1 MLGKLVRIVGGNPH
15 QKIIEGFSEEIKAI
29 TDLETKYEGLSE
41 EELKG
46 KTDHFRR
53 RLARG
58 ETLED
63 ILPEAY
69 ASIREASKRTIGQRP
84 YDVQMI
90 GGIAMHRC
98 FVAEMRTGEGK
109 TLGATLP
116 LYLNALNLSPTWMEK
131 AREAW
136 GEDPENWNFTPFED
150 QPVGQ
155 GVHLVTVNDYLARRD
170 ARWMAPIYNYLGLSV
185 GVLQMAA
192 RTEHGKKAFLVNLES
207 KSTQEDRHQLDMVN
221 RKIAYQ
227 ADIVYGTN
235 NEFGFDYLRDNMAM
249 RLNDRVQRGHHYAII
264 DEVDNVLIDEAR
276 TPLII
281 SGPSHDDPEWYR
293 RMATVV
299 KRLKQED
306 YEISIRD
313 RNITLTPLGE
323 MHVEELLGQPLGDP
337 DRPEDITQEQ
347 ARLLGYLEQG
357 LRAEFIF
364 KKNKDYLVQAGKVV
378 IVDDFTGRL
387 MPGRRWSDGLHQAI
401 EAKENVK
408 VQSENVTYATIT
420 IQNYFRMYEKLS
432 GMTGTAVTESE
443 EFNEIYG
450 LDPIAIPTNL
460 DYIAA
465 LEDTSLIT
473 LKSKEPETGFE
484 YTFYADKNDSEQLP
498 LYWKRKDY
506 SDLIYISE
514 EAKLRAISEE
524 ILRFHIIGR
533 PLLVGTTSVENS
545 EQLSKRLDGSS
556 IRTLVYIL
564 MIREAWMRKHDRYPD
579 GRRIPELQPLN
590 IPFKDLKL
598 GNLRTL
604 IKELDLDFQL
614 NTTEPEN
621 IQLLLDILELGQ
633 EHVERLNQVL
643 KRGVDHDVLNARKHT
658 EESQIIAGAGA
669 FGAVMIATSMAGRGV
684 DIKLGGELAEEITT
698 DVVRVLSR
706 AGHDDPYE
714 LTQAKQEELIEGLD
728 KEDYGIY
735 ESEINFFLKHLK
747 DKERVKALGGLH
759 VIGSER
765 HEARRIDNQLRG
777 RAARQGD
784 PGSSRFY
791 LSMEDDLMA
800 RFGGQQMEVVM
811 TRLQVDES
819 MPIANPLVDRVVEQS
834 QTRVEGANFDVRKHL
849 LEYDD
854 VLNTQREK
862 IYQQRDRIFTKR
874 DLSDDI
880 LEMLQSEVQLRVEN
894 LFWESGNGNDVG
906 EGWRLLAWLAQT
918 QPTLSFKEQQI
929 PSYSIQLM
937 INEIRNNNPE
947 LKKEL
952 LLPLLVDLGKDVLEA
967 EEEYVLD
974 AVNRMMVDRQ
984 IRFEDQISS
993 RLETLDTFLEGLTY
1007 GSEEPRNPQV
1017 IFNELRELVRIRFEL
1032 TPTQIKDLAEG
1043 AGKNLQDE
1051 LISQVESQLRQIE
1064 YKRLVGAVERLI
1076 GEPLDEED
1084 QIPAGLDWTSIQNY
1098 LVQRVQENFSNRKQ
1112 TFFTDPEDARIVKS
1126 IETGLNEIKREVLS
1140 ASELVRL
1147 FGLMAEGRQA
1157 AFDKKS
1163 HKRIWLRTQRL
1174 RYTFYSTGLLYNMDQ
1189 EQATQDIL
1197 NHLEKARLKIQD
1209 AWGENEINRLTEN
1222 RLSDLQGRIILALQ
1236 ESINVDQYQ
1245 KYSGNQIGELPVEIL
1260 EIVKRDLGRSAV
1272 TNIYRDLFLRV
1283 VSELWVEY
1291 LTEMEAL
1298 RVAIGLEAYA
1308 QRDPLVQY
1316 KNKGF
1321 EMFQGL
1327 MENMRS
1333 GVVNRMFTFQP
1344 RDVSRVQAVVRET
1357 S

>member
-1 MLGKLVRIVGGNPH
+1 MLGKLVRIVGGDPN
-15 QKIIEGFSEEIKAI
+15 QKVIEGLSEEIKVV
-29 TDLETKYEGLSE
+29 TELENVYEGLSE
-41 EELKG
+41 EELRS
-46 KTDHFRR
+46 KTDLFRL

-63 ILPEAY
+63 ILPEAF

-116 LYLNALNLSPTWMEK
+116 LFLNALTLSPIWIEK
-131 AREAW
+131 ARELW
-136 GEDPENWNFTPFED
+136 GDDPDKWKFTPIED
-150 QPVGQ
+150 QPVGR

-170 ARWMAPIYNYLGLSV
+170 ARWMAPIYNYLGISI

-192 RTEHGKKAFLVNLES
+192 RTEHGKKAFLVNLDN
-207 KSTQEDRHQLDMVN
+207 KSTQEDRHQLDMVD
-221 RKIAYQ
+221 RKKAYQ

-249 RLNDRVQRGHHYAII
+249 RLEDRVQRGHHYAII

-299 KRLKQED
+299 KRLKPED
-306 YEISIRD
+306 FEISVRD

-347 ARLLGYLEQG
+347 ARLLGYLEQA

-378 IVDDFTGRL
+378 IIDDFTGRL

-408 VQSENVTYATIT
+408 VESENVTYATIT

-443 EFNEIYG
+443 EFNKIYG

-465 LEDTSLIT
+465 SDETSLVT

-484 YTFYADKNDSEQLP
+484 YTYYADKNDPEKEP

-524 ILRFHIIGR
+524 ILRLHILGR

-545 EQLSKRLDGSS
+545 EQLSNRLEGPS
-556 IRTLVYIL
+556 IRTLANIL

-590 IPFKDLKL
+590 IPFKEIKL
-598 GNLRTL
+598 GDLRKL
-604 IKELDLDFQL
+604 VKDLDLDIQL
-614 NTTEPEN
+614 NTNEPES
-621 IQLLLDILELGQ
+621 IQMLLDILELDQ
-633 EHVERLNQVL
+633 EHMERLNQVL
-643 KRGVDHDVLNARKHT
+643 KRGVEHNVLNARKHT

-706 AGHDDPYE
+706 AGHKDPFE
-714 LTQAKQEELIEGLD
+714 LTHAEQEKLIRALD

-735 ESEINFFLKHLK
+735 ESEINFFIQHLK

-819 MPIANPLVDRVVEQS
+819 LPIANPLVDRVVEQS

-862 IYQQRDRIFTKR
+862 IYQQRDRIFSKR
-874 DLSDDI
+874 DLTEDV

-894 LFWESGNGNDVG
+894 LLTENGNGGDIG
-906 EGWRLLAWLAQT
+906 EGWRLLAWLTQT
-918 QPTLSFKEQQI
+918 QPSLTFKDEQI
-929 PSYSIQLM
+929 PSYPIQL
-937 INEIRNNNPE
+937 ILNKIRKDNPE
-947 LKKEL
+947 LKKDL
-952 LLPLLVDLGKDVLEA
+952 LLNQLVDIAKEVLAAEENYILEA
-967 EEEYVLD
+967 VS
-974 AVNRMMVDRQ
+974 RMMADRQ
-984 IRFEDQISS
+984 FHFEDQINQ
-993 RLETLDTFLEGLTY
+993 RLETLDTFLEGLSY
-1007 GSEEPRNPQV
+1007 ESDVPRNPQA
-1017 IFNELRELVRIRFEL
+1017 IFNELREIVRTRFEL
-1032 TPTQIKDLAEG
+1032 SPTQIKDLADGGDED
-1043 AGKNLQDE
+1043 LRDE
-1051 LISQVESQLRQIE
+1051 LRSQVESQLKQIE

-1076 GEPLDEED
+1076 GAPLGEDD
-1084 QIPAGLDWTSIQNY
+1084 QIPEGLDWTSILDY
-1098 LVQRVQENFSNRKQ
+1098 LEQKVQEHYNDSRKA
-1112 TFFTDPEDARIVKS
+1112 FFTDPEDARIVIS
-1126 IETGLNEIKREVLS
+1126 IETGLKEIQDK
-1140 ASELVRL
+1140 ELKESHL
-1147 FGLMAEGRQA
+1147 AKLLGLMAEGRQA

-1174 RYTFYSTGLLYNMDQ
+1174 RYTYYSARLLSEKDQ
-1189 EQATQDIL
+1189 QQISQEVLD
-1197 NHLEKARLKIQD
+1197 HLENARLKVQD
-1209 AWGENEINRLTEN
+1209 AWGENEIARFAEN
-1222 RLSDLQGRIILALQ
+1222 RLSDLEGPVHQILQ
-1236 ESINVDQYQ
+1236 EGLDPDQYQ
-1245 KYSGNQIGELPVEIL
+1245 KYSGTLVGELPGDIHN
-1260 EIVKRDLGRSAV
+1260 IVKQELGRSAV
-1272 TNIYRDLFLRV
+1272 SNIYRDLFLRV

-1291 LTEMEAL
+1291 LTDMEAL

-1316 KNKGF
+1316 KNQGF

-1327 MENMRS
+1327 MDNMRT

-1344 RDVSRVQAVVRET
+1344 RDLSRIQAKLRST
-1357 S
+1357 A